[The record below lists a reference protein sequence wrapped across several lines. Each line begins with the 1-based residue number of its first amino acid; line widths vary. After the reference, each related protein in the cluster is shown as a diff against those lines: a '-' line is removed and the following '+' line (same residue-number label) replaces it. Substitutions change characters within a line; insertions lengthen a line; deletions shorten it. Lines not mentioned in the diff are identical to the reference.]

1 MDIGTGI
8 AIAGS
13 VTGIT
18 VPTAAVWITVLKT
31 KATSGNGKSNSTVYL
46 ECAKHSGIEE
56 MLKALK
62 EGQDEIKENIK
73 GIFERLNNFKARG

>member
-8 AIAGS
+8 SIVGVAIPAAA
-13 VTGIT
+13 VVIT
-18 VPTAAVWITVLKT
+18 VVKT
-31 KATSGNGKSNSTVYL
+31 KSNGKSNSTVYL

-73 GIFERLNNFKARG
+73 GIFERLNNFKGRGEP